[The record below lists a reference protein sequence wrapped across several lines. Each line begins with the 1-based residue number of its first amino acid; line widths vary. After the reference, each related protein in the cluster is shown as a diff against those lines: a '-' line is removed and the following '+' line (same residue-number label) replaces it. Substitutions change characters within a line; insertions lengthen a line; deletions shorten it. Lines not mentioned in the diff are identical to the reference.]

1 MDGLVGLDYPEAPEV
16 PDCPDIPDV
25 PGYPGYPGLPVLPEF
40 LDCSGS
46 SGVSGLVYAF
56 VLSEN
61 LIVSPPPGVVSAR
74 HVPPYTVT
82 AFFTMASPRPVPP
95 SLRERPLSTR

>member
-16 PDCPDIPDV
+16 P
-25 PGYPGYPGLPVLPEF
+25 GYPGYPGL
-40 LDCSGS
+40 SGAS
-46 SGVSGLVYAF
+46 GASGVSGCSGLVYAF

-74 HVPPYTVT
+74 HVPPYTGT

>member
-16 PDCPDIPDV
+16 P
-25 PGYPGYPGLPVLPEF
+25 GYPGYPGL
-40 LDCSGS
+40 SGAS
-46 SGVSGLVYAF
+46 GASGVSGCSGLVYAF